1 MKEMSANL
9 LLYPQC
15 SSLVRPSV
23 ETTKEEFIST
33 PLTPRHHSTRGQ
45 IARLSLRNTEDYML
59 MTATTTTVT
68 LTMDDSA
75 AGGNTC
81 ESSHLKKKRKEG
93 LNPAKVLVVGKLHY
107 GRRPEVRVA
116 GTRMR
121 SRRKKNW
128 RRWKK
133 KKLSRGLKGVLTI
146 STPALQCVLAL
157 GCRRRARELCHS
169 MLRDRAE

>member
-75 AGGNTC
+75 AGGNTY

-107 GRRPEVRVA
+107 GRRPESQDAVRLLYCQL
-116 GTRMR
+116 TTEP
-121 SRRKKNW
+121 RRCQTFV
-128 RRWKK
+128 
-133 KKLSRGLKGVLTI
+133 LSANYRAKTLSDFVLSANYRAKTLSDFSII
-146 STPALQCVLAL
+146 S
-157 GCRRRARELCHS
+157 
-169 MLRDRAE
+169 